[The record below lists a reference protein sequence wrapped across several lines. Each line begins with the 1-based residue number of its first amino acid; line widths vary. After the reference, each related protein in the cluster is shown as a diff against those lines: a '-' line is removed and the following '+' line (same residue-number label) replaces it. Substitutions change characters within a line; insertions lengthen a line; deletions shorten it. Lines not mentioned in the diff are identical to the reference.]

1 MHCYRNYL
9 EVIWRQIWVTVG
21 PKQKQIV
28 NIKQFVLYTK
38 TIGFSLRV
46 CLISE
51 ANFKCNFVK
60 TRIIN
65 DRLQINVIKMKF
77 WSLLA
82 QK

>member
-9 EVIWRQIWVTVG
+9 GVIWRQIWVSEG

-46 CLISE
+46 CLISK
-51 ANFKCNFVK
+51 ANL
-60 TRIIN
+60 
-65 DRLQINVIKMKF
+65 LQM
-77 WSLLA
+77 
-82 QK
+82 